1 MLGPWGETVKRS
13 DAIDVVRETLTR
25 RGAIDAERESMMRR
39 GEGDVVKGSLRRG
52 ADTGTTRET
61 PKRRGNIVA
70 VVAMSHVTR
79 N

>member
-1 MLGPWGETVKRS
+1 MLGPWGRSVKRS

-25 RGAIDAERESMMRR
+25 RGAIEDERESTTRR
-39 GEGDVVKGSLRRG
+39 GENDVVRGSLRRDV
-52 ADTGTTRET
+52 DTGTTRET
-61 PKRRGNIVA
+61 PKRRGNVVA